1 MASVSCLPMTE
12 CFRLKQYHNSRE
24 TAVQQPQVMW
34 GVVGKTTLVWHWL
47 RQKLVSGC
55 HWLWEEQRKTNC
67 WLHSVLLR
75 HDIVGFRFVAFGGKL
90 EMWQLW
96 LYASWRNRRYKHTH
110 FVFFFVEL
118 LCSVFAAE
126 SRSNVVV
133 VVLLLLA
140 TRMWIA
146 AFVVLECLP
155 RKVGGG
161 RERERGV
168 LLSSRL
174 VYLCVLFSLASSD
187 GMALHVSFL
196 EKRLPRP
203 FLGDVDAPPAPVT
216 ATAHWDQPRGRRTTC
231 TPGRSRPY
239 RGLACRSSSIRAS
252 LYLGINR

>member
-1 MASVSCLPMTE
+1 M
-12 CFRLKQYHNSRE
+12 
-24 TAVQQPQVMW
+24 
-34 GVVGKTTLVWHWL
+34 
-47 RQKLVSGC
+47 
-55 HWLWEEQRKTNC
+55 
-67 WLHSVLLR
+67 
-75 HDIVGFRFVAFGGKL
+75 
-90 EMWQLW
+90 
-96 LYASWRNRRYKHTH
+96 H
-110 FVFFFVEL
+110 FAFFFFKL
-118 LCSVFAAE
+118 MCLSSAAE

-133 VVLLLLA
+133 VVVVLA

-161 RERERGV
+161 RERESGV

-231 TPGRSRPY
+231 TPQVDHDHTVGWAADLQVYVPVFKI
-239 RGLACRSSSIRAS
+239 LA
-252 LYLGINR
+252 